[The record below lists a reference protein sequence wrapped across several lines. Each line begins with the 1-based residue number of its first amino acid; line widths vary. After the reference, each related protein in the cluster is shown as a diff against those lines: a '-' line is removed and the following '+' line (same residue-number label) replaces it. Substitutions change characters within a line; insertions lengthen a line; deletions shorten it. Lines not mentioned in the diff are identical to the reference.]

1 MANRYYLESML
12 DEKTALLSQEETHHI
27 TKVMR
32 KKIGDQIELLDG
44 ENHLFQAEILAIEEQ
59 KIRAGILEVRTI
71 NREIAKKVFLVQGL
85 CKGDK
90 MDFIVQKATELGVS
104 GIYPV
109 STLRSDI
116 RLNEEKARKKQ
127 ERWQKIAKEATK
139 QCRRGVIPAVNPV
152 SSLKDFLAEQ
162 NVADGVVLALYE
174 DEKMTS
180 IRDILPK
187 ITEEYL
193 YLIVG
198 PEGGFD
204 LKEIEWMKSIGVHSV
219 SLGNRTLRTETAGIL
234 GISCVYYEFGD
245 QL

>member
-12 DEKTALLSQEETHHI
+12 DEKTAILSQEETHHI

-32 KKIGDQIELLDG
+32 KKVGDQIELLDG
-44 ENHLFQAEILAIEEQ
+44 ENRLFQAKIVTIEEQ
-59 KIRAGILEVRTI
+59 KIRAEILEVESI
-71 NREIAKKVFLVQGL
+71 NRELAKKVFLVQGL

-90 MDFIVQKATELGVS
+90 MDFIVQKATELGVA

-109 STLRSDI
+109 STRRTEI
-116 RLNEEKARKKQ
+116 RLNEEKAQKKQ

-139 QCRRGVIPAVNPV
+139 QCRRGTIPIVNSV
-152 SSLKDFLAEQ
+152 MGIKDFLAKQ
-162 NVADGVVLALYE
+162 RSADCAILAFYE

-180 IRDILPK
+180 IRTVLPQ

-193 YLIVG
+193 YIIVG

-204 LKEIEWMKSIGVHSV
+204 LKEVEWMKSIGVRSV

-234 GISCVYYEFGD
+234 GIGCVYYEFGD
-245 QL
+245 QQ